1 MTAMMH
7 MPLPASGQDVF
18 DKILAAPAGL
28 VVVRSDAAAT
38 LVEHLRAIAR
48 QSGQAIYLWQA
59 GQGLSSLRDAY
70 ARVPDAQRLGQ
81 ALRYM
86 RQSMHFGVYVLQELE
101 MPLAPADLILLRQLA
116 RVAVGHLRRVVLLN
130 PPLALA
136 EQLAD
141 VAASVDDVPDVPQR
155 PRLRDGRWLS

>member
-7 MPLPASGQDVF
+7 MPLPPSGQEVF
-18 DKILAAPAGL
+18 EKILSAKAGL
-28 VVVRSDAAAT
+28 VMVRSDDGAT

-59 GQGLSSLRDAY
+59 GEGLASMRDAY

-86 RQSMHFGVYVLQELE
+86 RQSMHFGVYVLQALEL
-101 MPLAPADLILLRQLA
+101 PLVPADLILLRQLA
-116 RVAVGHLRRVVLLN
+116 RAPTGHLRRVVLLN

-141 VAASVDDVPDVPQR
+141 VADCIDDVPDVPQR
-155 PRLRDGRWLS
+155 PRLRDGRWLG